1 MTDAAAQTADLHPQD
16 YSPQQ
21 RRATLIALLIVL
33 LLSALDQTIVTT
45 AMPRVAAQLHGLDL
59 YAWVTTAYL
68 LASTVMVPIY
78 GKLSD
83 IYGRKPI
90 LVIGICIFLAGSW
103 LCGLS
108 GAFGDLF
115 GGGMVQLIVFRALQ
129 GLGGGALFTSAFAV
143 IADLF
148 PPKERGKFAGLFGAV
163 FGLASVLGPLLGGLF
178 TDMGSTSLGPFVIDG
193 WRWCF
198 YVNLPLGALA
208 LFMVIARTPSL
219 SVRQGGKIDFLGAG
233 LIVVATVPL
242 MLALSNLGRGAPL
255 DSPFVGPLLVLA
267 AVGLVAFIFAE
278 LKVENPILSMAL
290 FTNKVFSLG
299 NGVQFL
305 IQMAF
310 TGMLGFLPLYM
321 QLGLGLPATVSGLTM
336 LPVMLGLIFASALSG
351 QVVARTG
358 RYKPAMVAGLVG
370 LCGAGLVLA
379 GIGPDTS
386 VLDLLWR
393 MALLGVSVGPAQALF
408 TIAIQNA
415 VKPTEIGV
423 VTSANQFFRQIGAT
437 LGVAVFGAVLTANL
451 AGGGGS
457 QKLSLEDLERMTVEA
472 AAAPKHGATHV
483 VDPRVKVQVAG
494 AMRVLIL
501 AGFGVSLAALA
512 GCAFIPELPMRSRVA
527 PAAKPEAQGV
537 AS

>member
-1 MTDAAAQTADLHPQD
+1 MTETAVPIADLHPQD

-21 RRATLIALLIVL
+21 RRTTLIALLIVL
-33 LLSALDQTIVTT
+33 LLSALDQTIVST

-163 FGLASVLGPLLGGLF
+163 FGVASVIGPLLGGLF
-178 TDMGSTSLGPFVIDG
+178 TDMAPTALGPVVIDG

-267 AVGLVAFIFAE
+267 AVGLAAFIFAE

-290 FTNKVFSLG
+290 FANKVFSLG

-336 LPVMLGLIFASALSG
+336 LPVMVGLIFASALSG

-370 LCGAGLVLA
+370 LCGSGLVLA

-386 VLDLLWR
+386 VFDLLWR
-393 MALLGVSVGPAQALF
+393 MALLGVSAGPAQALF

-451 AGGGGS
+451 AGGGGA

-472 AAAPKHGATHV
+472 AVAPKHGVVHV
-483 VDPRVKVQVAG
+483 VDPRVKVQVAH

-501 AGFGVSLAALA
+501 SGFGVSLAALA
-512 GCAFIPELPMRSRVA
+512 GCLLIPELPMRSRVG
-527 PAAKPEAQGV
+527 PEAKTETQEATG
-537 AS
+537 

>member
-1 MTDAAAQTADLHPQD
+1 MTEAAAPIADLHPQD
-16 YSPQQ
+16 YSPRQ
-21 RRATLIALLIVL
+21 RRTTLIALLIVL
-33 LLSALDQTIVTT
+33 LLSALDQTIVST

-90 LVIGICIFLAGSW
+90 LVIGIGVFLAGSW

-163 FGLASVLGPLLGGLF
+163 FGVASVLGPLLGGLF
-178 TDMGSTSLGPFVIDG
+178 TDMGATSLGPFVIDG

-233 LIVVATVPL
+233 FIVVATVPL

-255 DSPFVGPLLVLA
+255 DSPFVGPLLGLA
-267 AVGLVAFIFAE
+267 AAGLAAFIFAE
-278 LKVENPILSMAL
+278 LKVENPILSMTL

-351 QVVARTG
+351 QVVAKTG
-358 RYKPAMVAGLVG
+358 RYKPIMIAGLAG
-370 LCGAGLVLA
+370 LCVAALVLA
-379 GIGPDTS
+379 GIGPETS
-386 VLDLLWR
+386 ALDLVWR
-393 MALLGVSVGPAQALF
+393 MALLGVSVGPAQGLF
-408 TIAIQNA
+408 AIAIQNA

-451 AGGGGS
+451 AGGGGA

-472 AAAPKHGATHV
+472 AAAPKHGSAHV
-483 VDPRVKVQVAG
+483 VDPRVKTQVAH

-501 AGFGVSLAALA
+501 SGFGVSLVALA
-512 GCAFIPELPMRSRVA
+512 GCLFIPELPMRSRVA
-527 PAAKPEAQGV
+527 PAAKPETQEAE
-537 AS
+537 S

>member
-1 MTDAAAQTADLHPQD
+1 MTEAAAPIADLHPQD

-21 RRATLIALLIVL
+21 RRAILIALLIVL
-33 LLSALDQTIVTT
+33 LLSALDQTIVST

-163 FGLASVLGPLLGGLF
+163 FGVASVIGPLLGGLF
-178 TDMGSTSLGPFVIDG
+178 TDMAPTALGPVVIDG

-208 LFMVIARTPSL
+208 LFMVMARTPSL

-267 AVGLVAFIFAE
+267 VVGLAAFIFAE

-386 VLDLLWR
+386 VFDLLWR
-393 MALLGVSVGPAQALF
+393 MALLGVSAGPAQALF

-451 AGGGGS
+451 AGGGGA

-472 AAAPKHGATHV
+472 AAAPKHGAAHV
-483 VDPRVKVQVAG
+483 VDPRVKTQVAH

-501 AGFGVSLAALA
+501 SGFGVSLLALA
-512 GCAFIPELPMRSRVA
+512 GCMFIPELPMRSRVA
-527 PAAKPEAQGV
+527 PAGKPETPEA